1 MWFLQETAGNSQGWG
16 WGLVSLMKNKN
27 ACHVC
32 FQPTR
37 RSVWAP
43 LAKAKMG
50 VGRVLSA
57 SVGSSSYNLQNQKED
72 RDSSGIWTGRM
83 FAVQGRLEKDVTLP
97 GAVSL
102 LDTV

>member
-1 MWFLQETAGNSQGWG
+1 
-16 WGLVSLMKNKN
+16 MKNKN
-27 ACHVC
+27 AGHVC

-43 LAKAKMG
+43 LAKAETG

-57 SVGSSSYNLQNQKED
+57 SVGSSTYNLQDQNED
-72 RDSSGIWTGRM
+72 RVSSGIWTGRM
-83 FAVQGRLEKDVTLP
+83 FAVQGHLEKDITLP

-102 LDTV
+102 LETV

>member
-1 MWFLQETAGNSQGWG
+1 MWFLQETAGNSKGWG

-27 ACHVC
+27 ASHVC

-43 LAKAKMG
+43 LAKAEMG

-57 SVGSSSYNLQNQKED
+57 SVGSSSYNLQDQSED
-72 RDSSGIWTGRM
+72 RNSSGNWTGRM
-83 FAVQGRLEKDVTLP
+83 LAAQGHLEKDSTLP
-97 GAVSL
+97 EAVSL
-102 LDTV
+102 LEIV

>member
-1 MWFLQETAGNSQGWG
+1 MTEALAHSRYPGSKVGW
-16 WGLVSLMKNKN
+16 KE
-27 ACHVC
+27 A
-32 FQPTR
+32 
-37 RSVWAP
+37 
-43 LAKAKMG
+43 G

-97 GAVSL
+97 GAGSL